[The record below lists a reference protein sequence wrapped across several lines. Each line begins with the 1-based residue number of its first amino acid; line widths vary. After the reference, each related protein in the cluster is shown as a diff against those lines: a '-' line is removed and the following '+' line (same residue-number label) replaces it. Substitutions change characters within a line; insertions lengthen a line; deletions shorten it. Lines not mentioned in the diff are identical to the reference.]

1 MSGSEQE
8 AKVRTIDSAEIAAL
22 IERIEHAIEHNLSL
36 TADDMK
42 LLLSAML
49 TLCTLQSQMEQD
61 SVTLN
66 KLRKLLGMVKQ
77 SEKRQKKGNQGGDSE
92 GGDQGNKSKKKKT
105 IKTKKKKGKSKST
118 PKVVHHKMTE
128 YQRGEQCPLCLTGK
142 LYKYTDGRLLRITG
156 HVPFEATQHLTEQL
170 RCNAC
175 LKIFKANLPED
186 VLADGGPD
194 QKYAYSARS
203 LMVINKFYSGL
214 PYYHQGTLTE
224 IFGEYI
230 SASTLYDQCELVAN
244 CMMPVFYLLKKLA
257 ADAKLLLGDDTHN
270 KILNQ
275 EPEYRKN
282 RNGKGSRW
290 RTGVYSSGL
299 IAQLYDGKEIVLF
312 ETSLG
317 HTGEHLDSILKN
329 RSKKLPPPLI
339 MSDAL
344 SSNSVTVT
352 ETKVSFCNAHARR
365 KFVDVEF
372 LYPKDIEWVLDTYA
386 VIWKSNSEAEEQEMS
401 DSERLAHHKKYSLP
415 AMEKIKEWALKRN
428 KSPAFQEN
436 SALGKAILYFL
447 DHYDKLTLFCVEE
460 AALLDNNRM
469 EEKLKIVIRGRK
481 TSHFYKTAIG
491 AGVANV
497 LLSMIA
503 TSDSASANIYEY
515 FNALQRYKDLVK
527 ANPEDWLPW
536 NYKKTLERMDSS

>member
-1 MSGSEQE
+1 MSGSDQE
-8 AKVRTIDSAEIAAL
+8 DKVRTIDRAEIAAL
-22 IERIEHAIEHNLSL
+22 IERIEHAIEHNLAL
-36 TADDMK
+36 TVDDMK

-49 TLCTLQSQMEQD
+49 TLCTLQSQIEQD

-77 SEKRQKKGNQGGDSE
+77 SEKRRNKANRDGDSE
-92 GGDQGNKSKKKKT
+92 DGDQQNKSKKKKT
-105 IKTKKKKGKSKST
+105 IKTKKNKEKNKST

-128 YQRGEQCPLCLTGK
+128 HQRGEQCPLCLTGK
-142 LYKYTDGRLLRITG
+142 LYKYIEGRLLRITG

-175 LKIFKANLPED
+175 LKIYKATLPDD
-186 VLADGGPD
+186 VLADGGQD

-214 PYYHQGTLTE
+214 PYYHQGTLTN

-230 SASTLYDQCELVAN
+230 SASTLYDQCEAAAN

-257 ADAKLLLGDDTHN
+257 ADAKLFLGDDTPN
-270 KILNQ
+270 RILNQ
-275 EPEYRKN
+275 QPEYREN

-317 HTGEHLDSILKN
+317 HTGEHFDSVLKK
-329 RSKKLPPPLI
+329 RSPELPPPLI

-352 ETKVSFCNAHARR
+352 ETRVSYCNAHSRR

-372 LYPKDIEWVLDTYA
+372 LYPKDIEWVLETYA
-386 VIWKSNSEAEEQEMS
+386 VIWKTNSEAEEQEMS
-401 DSERLAHHKKYSLP
+401 DSERLAHHKKHSLP
-415 AMEKIKEWALKRN
+415 AMEKIKEWALKRHS
-428 KSPAFQEN
+428 SPAFQEN
-436 SALGKAILYFL
+436 SAPGKAILYFIEN
-447 DHYDKLTLFCVEE
+447 YDKLTLFCVEE

-481 TSHFYKTAIG
+481 TSHFYKTVNG

-515 FNALQRYKDLVK
+515 FIALQRYQDVVK
-527 ANPEDWLPW
+527 EDPENWLPW
-536 NYKKTLERMDSS
+536 NYKKTLAGINSS